1 MRVLDPSFDTAFKYL
16 MQDIDIAR
24 DLISLIIEETI
35 VKLYPAP
42 QETTSTQ
49 LNIKFSTLAL
59 QHLDYVAIIETIDSD
74 GKPLHQKVM
83 IELQKS
89 PFKPEISRFRLYLA
103 EKYRTKSSVPPPKA
117 KPATKETPETTEED
131 LRFLPIK
138 TIYLIE
144 ETFNDKLPSILKRTG
159 LYYNVLDKNYYEG
172 KRDEFVELLN
182 HDSWFIQ
189 LKLVQHDLQQRIV
202 QVLSVFTGWYRD
214 PGDLRFIDYPDEN
227 LREMK
232 DKLLHRILKRML
244 AAAGDEKLK
253 LEVTL
258 ELEYENYY
266 EKMLKETAEA
276 QQREAEARQKLIS
289 IVKKLHEKGMSN
301 GDIAELTGETV
312 ENLNSILSM
321 K

>member
-1 MRVLDPSFDTAFKYL
+1 
-16 MQDIDIAR
+16 
-24 DLISLIIEETI
+24 
-35 VKLYPAP
+35 
-42 QETTSTQ
+42 
-49 LNIKFSTLAL
+49 
-59 QHLDYVAIIETIDSD
+59 
-74 GKPLHQKVM
+74 
-83 IELQKS
+83 
-89 PFKPEISRFRLYLA
+89 
-103 EKYRTKSSVPPPKA
+103 
-117 KPATKETPETTEED
+117 
-131 LRFLPIK
+131 
-138 TIYLIE
+138 
-144 ETFNDKLPSILKRTG
+144 
-159 LYYNVLDKNYYEG
+159 
-172 KRDEFVELLN
+172 
-182 HDSWFIQ
+182 
-189 LKLVQHDLQQRIV
+189 
-202 QVLSVFTGWYRD
+202 
-214 PGDLRFIDYPDEN
+214 
-227 LREMK
+227 MK

>member
-59 QHLDYVAIIETIDSD
+59 QHLDYVAIIETIDSE
-74 GKPLHQKVM
+74 GKPQHQKVM

-189 LKLVQHDLQQRIV
+189 LKLVPHDLQQRIV

-266 EKMLKETAEA
+266 EKMLKDTAEAQQREAEA
-276 QQREAEARQKLIS
+276 QQREAEARQKLINR
-289 IVKKLHEKGMSN
+289 VKKLHEKGMSN
-301 GDIAELTGETV
+301 EDIAELTSETI
-312 ENLNSILSM
+312 ENI
-321 K
+321 

>member
-1 MRVLDPSFDTAFKYL
+1 L
-16 MQDIDIAR
+16 
-24 DLISLIIEETI
+24 
-35 VKLYPAP
+35 
-42 QETTSTQ
+42 
-49 LNIKFSTLAL
+49 
-59 QHLDYVAIIETIDSD
+59 
-74 GKPLHQKVM
+74 
-83 IELQKS
+83 
-89 PFKPEISRFRLYLA
+89 
-103 EKYRTKSSVPPPKA
+103 VP
-117 KPATKETPETTEED
+117 
-131 LRFLPIK
+131 
-138 TIYLIE
+138 
-144 ETFNDKLPSILKRTG
+144 
-159 LYYNVLDKNYYEG
+159 
-172 KRDEFVELLN
+172 
-182 HDSWFIQ
+182 
-189 LKLVQHDLQQRIV
+189 HDLQQRIV